1 MARVARAAD
10 GLLAF
15 CLGSWLGSALFFT
28 VAVAPA
34 IFSMADEPGEAGAAI
49 GDILAV
55 LHIGGACFF
64 TLAAAL
70 AWVLRRSAWLRFG
83 PIVLAALCLVSH
95 FGVSGPMAELRE
107 RPAELRTAVD
117 QESQRKLHRISV
129 LLFSAVGIGNVVLL
143 YQFGRPINGSFSTRS
158 NPRIS

>member
-1 MARVARAAD
+1 MVRFARAAD

-15 CLGSWLGSALFFT
+15 CLGGWLGSALLFT

-34 IFSMADEPGEAGAAI
+34 IFSLADEPGEAGAAI
-49 GDILAV
+49 GRILSV

-64 TLAAAL
+64 LLAAAL
-70 AWVLRRSAWLRFG
+70 AWALQRSAWLRFG
-83 PIVLAALCLVSH
+83 SIVLAALCLLSH

-117 QESQRKLHRISV
+117 QESQRRLHQISV
-129 LLFSAVGIGNVVLL
+129 LLFSVVGVGNLVLL
-143 YQFGRPINGSFSTRS
+143 YQFGRPAGGTFLTRS